1 MTGLLFID
9 DEEGV
14 RRSIM
19 RALRREP
26 YTIYTAENGDAGI
39 KAVQQHRSEITIV
52 ISDYKMPGLDGLE
65 TLARIVSINPE
76 VTRILLTGY
85 ATMESAIININI
97 S

>member
-14 RRSIM
+14 RRSIT

-39 KAVQQHRSEITIV
+39 KTVQQHRSEITIV

-85 ATMESAIININI
+85 ATMES
-97 S
+97 

>member
-14 RRSIM
+14 RRSIR

-39 KAVQQHRSEITIV
+39 KADTAPR
-52 ISDYKMPGLDGLE
+52 
-65 TLARIVSINPE
+65 
-76 VTRILLTGY
+76 
-85 ATMESAIININI
+85 
-97 S
+97 

>member
-14 RRSIM
+14 RRSIR

-65 TLARIVSINPE
+65 TLAMIVSINPE
-76 VTRILLTGY
+76 ATRILLTGC
-85 ATMESAIININI
+85 ATMES
-97 S
+97 